1 MENIDHLRMIANP
14 YRLVPPRPPESSEPV
29 PVSHDDALLRLLQE
43 KYQGI
48 YLNPW
53 FLKTILQTIDRMVT
67 DNERERLISE
77 MVDRILHDAITD
89 TLRHDEIH
97 IPVER
102 PGDV

>member
-1 MENIDHLRMIANP
+1 MIANP
-14 YRLVPPRPPESSEPV
+14 YRLVPPRPPESSEPT
-29 PVSHDDALLRLLQE
+29 PISHDDALRRLLQE

-53 FLKTILQTIDRMVT
+53 FLKKILQTIDRMVH

-77 MVDRILHDAITD
+77 LVEGLLHGAITD
-89 TLRHDEIH
+89 TVRHDEIH

>member
-1 MENIDHLRMIANP
+1 MESIDHLRMIANP
-14 YRLVPPRPPESSEPV
+14 YRLSSRPPESSEPT

-53 FLKTILQTIDRMVT
+53 FLKTILQTIDRMVH
-67 DNERERLISE
+67 DNERERMVSE
-77 MVDRILHDAITD
+77 LVECILHGAITD

-102 PGDV
+102 R